1 MTYEQKQELLKLIKL
16 YLKSNSDNK
25 RLTPELVEEINAFQD
40 IIIDDQTDARLYAVQ
55 LDF

>member
-1 MTYEQKQELLKLIKL
+1 MTYEQKQELLTLIKL
-16 YLKSNSDNK
+16 YLKSNSDNE
-25 RLTPELVEEINAFQD
+25 RLDPELVEEINAFQD

>member
-16 YLKSNSDNK
+16 YLESNSDNE

-40 IIIDDQTDARLYAVQ
+40 IIIDDQVDARLYAGQ
-55 LDF
+55 LSY